1 MMSKYWLTT
10 WEYLQEI
17 WLNNLSIQV
26 VTVCL
31 LVCLLI
37 QWVYYLGIYTRIF
50 RYARKVRKGKIAFNN
65 NYPPVS
71 VIICARNES
80 INLEQYLPTVLEQD
94 YPAYEVIVVND
105 RSFDDTEDLLRL
117 MSYKYPHLKTT
128 FIPER
133 AKFIDSK
140 KMAVTLG
147 IKSAS
152 NDILIFT
159 DADCYPRSKDWLQ
172 LMVRNFTDNTQM
184 VLGYGAYCYQKG
196 FLNFLIRFDTLTI
209 GMQYLN
215 LALGKRAYMG
225 VGRNMGY
232 RQQFFNQTAGFS
244 KHLNLQSGDD
254 DLFVN
259 ENSKKGNTRIEID
272 AQSVTLSTP
281 KESFTQWCRQKA
293 RHLSTSSH
301 YRFSNKCFI
310 GIELLS
316 RLGFYI
322 SLLATAC
329 VYYPFG
335 LLLATVVFLLRNI
348 AQVSV
353 INATAKQL
361 GEKKFYFGVTLLD
374 VLLPLINLFLH
385 IKRRFTPKSTYKW
398 K

>member
-1 MMSKYWLTT
+1 MSKYWLTT

-50 RYARKVRKGKIAFNN
+50 RYARKIRKGKINFNTQ
-65 NYPPVS
+65 YPPVS

-80 INLEQYLPTVLEQD
+80 INLEQNLPIVLEQD
-94 YPAYEVIVVND
+94 YPEYEVVVVND
-105 RSFDDTEDLLRL
+105 RSFDDTEDLLKL
-117 MSYKYPHLKTT
+117 MSYKYPHLKST

-172 LMVRNFTDNTQM
+172 LMVRNFTDSTQL
-184 VLGYGAYCYQKG
+184 VLGYGAYTYQKG

-215 LALGKRAYMG
+215 LALGRKAYMG

-232 RQQFFNQTAGFS
+232 RQRFFQQTAGFS

-316 RLGFYI
+316 RLGFYA
-322 SLLATAC
+322 SLTLTAC
-329 VYYPFG
+329 LYYPFG
-335 LLLATVVFLLRNI
+335 LLLATLVFLLRNMV
-348 AQVSV
+348 QVSV

>member
-1 MMSKYWLTT
+1 MSKYWLTT

-50 RYARKVRKGKIAFNN
+50 RYARKIRKGKINFNTQ
-65 NYPPVS
+65 YPPVS

-80 INLEQYLPTVLEQD
+80 INLEQHLPTVLEQD
-94 YPAYEVIVVND
+94 YPDYEVIVVND

-232 RQQFFNQTAGFS
+232 RQQFFYQTAGFS

-316 RLGFYI
+316 RLGFYV

>member
-50 RYARKVRKGKIAFNN
+50 RYARKIRKGKIAFNTQ
-65 NYPPVS
+65 YPPVS

-80 INLEQYLPTVLEQD
+80 INLEQNLPIVLEQD
-94 YPAYEVIVVND
+94 YPAYEVVVVND
-105 RSFDDTEDLLRL
+105 RSFDDTEDLLKL
-117 MSYKYPHLKTT
+117 MSYKYPHLKST

-172 LMVRNFTDNTQM
+172 LMVRNFTDSTQL
-184 VLGYGAYCYQKG
+184 VLGYGAYTYQKG

-215 LALGKRAYMG
+215 LALGRRAYMG

-232 RQQFFNQTAGFS
+232 RQRFFQQTAGFS

-316 RLGFYI
+316 RLGFYV
-322 SLLATAC
+322 SLIATAC

-335 LLLATVVFLLRNI
+335 LLLATIVFLLRNI
-348 AQVSV
+348 VQVSV

-374 VLLPLINLFLH
+374 ILLPLINSFLH

>member
-50 RYARKVRKGKIAFNN
+50 RYARKIRKGKINFNTQ
-65 NYPPVS
+65 YPPVS

-316 RLGFYI
+316 RLGFYV

>member
-1 MMSKYWLTT
+1 MNTYLIDT
-10 WEYLQEI
+10 WITLRET
-17 WLNNLSIQV
+17 WLNSLTIQV
-26 VTVCL
+26 VTIG
-31 LVCLLI
+31 LVGCLLI
-37 QWVYYLGIYTRIF
+37 QWIYYLGYFTRIF
-50 RYARKVRKGKIAFNN
+50 RYKRKIRKGKVEYNTEL
-65 NYPPVS
+65 PPVS

-80 INLEQYLPTVLEQD
+80 INLEKYLPIVLEQD
-94 YPAYEVIVVND
+94 YPEYEVIVVND
-105 RSFDDTEDLLRL
+105 RSFDDTEDLLKL
-117 MSYKYPHLKTT
+117 LSYRYKHLKST
-128 FIPER
+128 FIPDR

-152 NDILIFT
+152 HEVLLFT

-172 LMVRNFTDNTQM
+172 LMVRNFTPTTQM
-184 VLGYGAYCYQKG
+184 VLGYGAYEYRKG

-215 LALGKRAYMG
+215 LGLGKRAYMG

-232 RQQFFNQTAGFS
+232 RQSFFQQTTGFT

-259 ENSKKGNTRIEID
+259 ENSQKGNTRIEFHAD
-272 AQSVTLSTP
+272 SVTISNP
-281 KESFTQWCRQKA
+281 KETFEQWCLQKS
-293 RHLSTSSH
+293 RHLSTSGY

-316 RLGFYI
+316 RLGFYA
-322 SLLATAC
+322 SLIAVACMSFPYGIALAA
-329 VYYPFG
+329 
-335 LLLATVVFLLRNI
+335 LAFLLRNI

-353 INATAKQL
+353 INATAKLL

-374 VLLPLINLFLH
+374 ILLPLINLFLH
-385 IKRRFTPKSTYKW
+385 IKRRFAPKSAYKW

>member
-31 LVCLLI
+31 LVCLLL
-37 QWVYYLGIYTRIF
+37 QWAYYLGIYTRIF
-50 RYARKVRKGKIAFNN
+50 RYARKIRKGKINFNTQ
-65 NYPPVS
+65 YPPVS

-316 RLGFYI
+316 RLGFYV